1 MLCWTRDL
9 RIAGHHRIGPAGPHG
24 EVSLESCWRSQ
35 YLNSIWNL
43 NVNQF
48 TDGRV
53 GSNGSDHLI
62 ASFDTQLSIVFED
75 PADHERQVLDTRVDG
90 QQPEKE
96 LILKW

>member
-1 MLCWTRDL
+1 M
-9 RIAGHHRIGPAGPHG
+9 
-24 EVSLESCWRSQ
+24 
-35 YLNSIWNL
+35 
-43 NVNQF
+43 
-48 TDGRV
+48 